1 MPFNFDQW
9 KESTKE
15 KLQGW
20 KGRMERTGTNSAY
33 YFLAGVSLL
42 PVAQAVHSGD
52 WSGLAVL
59 GASLGGAV
67 STNLLAN
74 IVQKAKDK
82 NDAEV
87 AQLLQ
92 EEVKSSPELKAEIE
106 VVLQRLDAL
115 NEAEKALSQT
125 DKAWF
130 AELIQNELKTLNSG
144 IKYEATLTGNGAIA
158 QGDGAMAAG
167 AGSIIIGRDV
177 ISATIMQGDTPR
189 KIDAG
194 TYIEKQVVQA
204 PKPDPK
210 KKKTDSARRAYL
222 ERIRKH
228 CQALPLAALGSDD
241 GDGDEV
247 TLDQVYIDLDTSL
260 NIYKSDLNDLRT
272 GKRASLNDPIMM
284 KMEAK
289 VFAYP
294 EGQVSGD
301 DFTDFVPLPL
311 WEAIRVTPRA
321 VILGDPGAGKSTFV
335 RKLLGLQ
342 AAALLKQC
350 DPIPGFAD
358 ELLPVLI
365 VLRELVVDLDWGAL
379 EKLSGSQQRKELL
392 AHIYQHL
399 EHDLKRTSAEASIE
413 LIQHALEN
421 GKVLLVLDGLDE
433 VPQHHRK
440 AVRQLVS
447 ALLSEYQ
454 VERLII
460 TCRIRSYTGSA
471 VFENFQTFTIRP
483 FEQKKIRG
491 FVKAWYGTQAQLGLV
506 AERDLQTRIQ
516 DLSMAAISDNLREI
530 SSNPMMLTSMAII
543 HQKEIGLPKERVRLY
558 KLVVDVLLRRWQKY
572 KVGEKQLAPSPEL
585 AAFMLDEIRLLN
597 VIERL
602 AYEAHQSGKGDK
614 ENADLPRMRALEI
627 LEQKEYMQSLRL
639 AEEFLDYVD
648 QRSGLLKGNGGELEK
663 PTSYS
668 FPHRTFQE
676 YLAGCYMVRDRLPW
690 REYYQRAS
698 EGDHWSLAAQLGAEE
713 LYYNRRAKHTVM
725 DLAYQLMPAE
735 LNTEQDARAALWS
748 AQVANIADVDEIKA
762 DTETPNGGEK
772 YLASLPTRI
781 LPLLSGSL
789 SPNERAEA
797 GRIFAQVGDPR
808 EEVMTITKLIFCR
821 IPAGEFIMGEENEE
835 DNKLRKLTLPEYF
848 ISQYPITNAQFDA
861 FVKAEGYK
869 QEKYW
874 HEAKQHEYWSKDGF
888 KGRFEKE
895 PRQIPVDFGYP
906 LTLGNHP
913 VVGITWYEALA
924 FTRWLNEQIQ
934 QAGTFKVLNEKDL
947 VPFNKKWQVVTLP
960 NETEWEKAAR
970 GTDGRNY
977 PWKGEYNPNFAN
989 TSETGIK
996 FTSAVGCFPQG
1007 ASLYGLQDAS
1017 GNVWEWMRNDN
1028 KSEKD
1033 DFLSKEI
1040 KALRGGSFL
1049 NQSDDARCAYRHGV
1063 DPDDGYWYSGFRVVV
1078 SPVFP
1083 S

>member
-1 MPFNFDQW
+1 MPFNLDQW
-9 KESTKE
+9 KASLKE
-15 KLQGW
+15 KLQDW
-20 KGRMERTGTNSAY
+20 KERMERTGVNSAY

-42 PVAQAVHSGD
+42 PVAQTVHSGD

-82 NDAEV
+82 SDVEI

-92 EEVKSSPELKAEIE
+92 NEVKSFPELKAEIE
-106 VVLQRLDAL
+106 VILQKLDAL
-115 NEAEKALSQT
+115 NEAEKVLSQA

-130 AELIQNELKTLNSG
+130 AERIQRELKSLNSG
-144 IKYEATLTGNGAIA
+144 IKYEATLTGDGAIA

-167 AGSIIIGRDV
+167 SGSIIIGGDV
-177 ISATIMQGDTPR
+177 STATIMQGENAR

-194 TYIEKQVVQA
+194 TYIEKQVVEA

-210 KKKTDSARRAYL
+210 KNKTEAARRAFL

-228 CQALPLAALGSDD
+228 CQALPLAALGSED

-247 TLDQVYIDLDTSL
+247 TLDQVYIDLDTTL
-260 NIYKSDLNDLRT
+260 NTYKSDLDDLRT
-272 GKRASLNDPIMM
+272 GKRTSLNDANMM
-284 KMEAK
+284 KLESRYSAE
-289 VFAYP
+289 P
-294 EGQVSGD
+294 EGQVVGD
-301 DFTDFVPLPL
+301 NFGDTIPLPL
-311 WEAIRVTPRA
+311 WDAIRVTSR
-321 VILGDPGAGKSTFV
+321 VVVLGDPGAGKSTFV

-342 AAALLKQC
+342 AAAMLKQC

-358 ELLPVLI
+358 DLLPVLI
-365 VLRELVVDLDWGAL
+365 VLRELVVNLDWLAL
-379 EKLSGSQQRKELL
+379 EKLSVAQQRKELL
-392 AHIYQHL
+392 AHIHQYL
-399 EHDLKRTSAEASIE
+399 EHELKRTSAEASTT
-413 LIQHALEN
+413 LIQNALEN

-433 VPQHHRK
+433 VPQHQRK

-447 ALLSEYQ
+447 ALLSEYH
-454 VERLII
+454 VARLVI

-471 VFENFQTFTIRP
+471 VFENLQTFTIRP
-483 FEQKKIRG
+483 FEKNKIRG

-506 AERDLQTRIQ
+506 AERDIQSRIQ

-585 AAFMLDEIRLLN
+585 ASFMLDEIRLLN
-597 VIERL
+597 VMERL
-602 AYEAHQSGKGDK
+602 AFEAHQAGKADK
-614 ENADLPRMRALEI
+614 ANADLPRMRALEI

-648 QRSGLLKGNGGELEK
+648 QRTGLLKGNGGDLER

-676 YLAGCYMVRDRLPW
+676 YLAGCYMVRDRTPW
-690 REYYQRAS
+690 REYYQRAA
-698 EGDHWSLAAQLGAEE
+698 EGDHWSLASQLGAEE

-735 LNTEQDARAALWS
+735 VKTEQDARAALWS

-789 SPNERAEA
+789 TPIERAEA
-797 GRIFAQVGDPR
+797 GRILAQVGDPR
-808 EEVMTITKLIFCR
+808 EEVMTIAKLTFCR
-821 IPAGEFIMGEENEE
+821 IPTGEFMMGDESED
-835 DNKLRKLTLPEYF
+835 DNKPCKMTLPEYF
-848 ISQYPITNAQFDA
+848 ISQYPITNAQFDQ
-861 FVKAEGYK
+861 FVKTEGYK

-874 HEAKQHEYWSKDGF
+874 QEAKLHEYWSKDGF
-888 KGRFEKE
+888 KGRFDKE
-895 PRQIPVDFGYP
+895 PRQVPNEYGYP

-913 VVGITWYEALA
+913 VVGVTWYEALA
-924 FTRWLNEQIQ
+924 FTRWLYEQIL
-934 QAGTFKVLNEKDL
+934 QARQFRVFKEKDL
-947 VPFNKKWQVVTLP
+947 VPFRKGWQVTLP
-960 NETEWEKAAR
+960 NEVEWEKAAR
-970 GTDGRNY
+970 GTDGQNY
-977 PWKGEYNPNFAN
+977 PWKGEFNSGFAN

-996 FTSAVGCFPQG
+996 STSAVGCFPQG
-1007 ASLYGLQDAS
+1007 ASPYSLQDAS
-1017 GNVWEWMRNDN
+1017 GNVLEWMRNDY
-1028 KSEKD
+1028 KSGKD
-1033 DFLSKEI
+1033 DFQSVETKG
-1040 KALRGGSFL
+1040 LRGGSFL
-1049 NQSDDARCAYRHGV
+1049 YQSVSARCACRFRYY
-1063 DPDDGYWYSGFRVVV
+1063 PDYGNWYGGFRVVV
-1078 SPVFP
+1078 SPVLP